1 VIGALVYGYSGHWYR
16 KADVGHRSTYL
27 AIRGGGNVKIHDVKY
42 HGDESG
48 HAREGV
54 KLQKE
59 QINQRLQRGHKSPS
73 ESGCHYEP
81 ISSGGTADVLG

>member
-1 VIGALVYGYSGHWYR
+1 M
-16 KADVGHRSTYL
+16 GHRSTYL
-27 AIRGGGNVKIHDVKY
+27 AIRGGGNVEIHDVKY

-59 QINQRLQRGHKSPS
+59 QISQRLQHGQQSPS
-73 ESGCHYEP
+73 ESGCRYEP
-81 ISSGGTADVLG
+81 ISSGGTDNVLG